1 MRLHDR
7 EDASSDSPYTSLR
20 RRYADVERDYAV
32 LVAMQ
37 KRSWGINFRGE
48 VFHEETFRGSLQAS
62 VDRDEVYV
70 YELDDKVV
78 GWLWLDPKA
87 YKGSAHI
94 RHIQVRESHWGHAM
108 GRGILEDAVS
118 MCIEQGM
125 RDLTLNVTKTNR
137 RAMAL
142 YQHMGFVVD
151 EDRGDRQRMR
161 LGLRRSRGWRD
172 GR

>member
-1 MRLHDR
+1 MRHNNR
-7 EDASSDSPYTSLR
+7 EDTNPDSPYSRLR
-20 RRYADVERDYAV
+20 RRYAVVVRDYAA
-32 LVAMQ
+32 LLAMQ
-37 KRSWGINFRGE
+37 KRSWEINFRGE
-48 VFHEETFRGSLQAS
+48 AFHEETFRGSLQSS

-70 YELDDKVV
+70 YELIGELV

-94 RHIQVRESHWGHAM
+94 RHIQVRESHWGRAM

-118 MCIEQGM
+118 MCIGQGM
-125 RDLTLNVTKTNR
+125 RDLTLNVTKTNL

-142 YQHMGFVVD
+142 YKHMGFVVD

-161 LGLRRSRGWRD
+161 LELRRGRGWRD
-172 GR
+172 RR